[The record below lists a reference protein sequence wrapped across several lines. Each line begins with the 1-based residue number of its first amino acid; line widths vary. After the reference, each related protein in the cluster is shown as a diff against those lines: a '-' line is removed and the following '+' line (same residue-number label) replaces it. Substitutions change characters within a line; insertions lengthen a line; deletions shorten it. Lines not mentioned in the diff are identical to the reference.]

1 MTLVKLSTLR
11 PGTAF
16 LTKSSKLLIYMFR
29 DGAEI
34 VASRYSDEYYTE
46 VLKADTM
53 VYVMDNL

>member
-16 LTKSSKLLIYMFR
+16 LTKTSKLLVYQFR
-29 DGAEI
+29 DGDEVI
-34 VASRYSDEYYTE
+34 VSRYSDEYYYET
-46 VLKADTM
+46 LKGSTM

>member
-16 LTKSSKLLIYMFR
+16 LTKSSKLLIYQFR
-29 DGAEI
+29 DGDQV

-46 VLKADTM
+46 LIKADAM